1 MFEFLGFQVEKLEGN
16 ENVAYRFTGKRG
28 GIYNLIRHG
37 SNPKLMYATNRFGN
51 ICSIKG
57 NYSFIESKDGKL
69 MCWYGYV
76 ILGLV

>member
-1 MFEFLGFQVEKLEGN
+1 MFEFLGFQVEKLEGD
-16 ENVAYRFTGKRG
+16 VAYRFTGKRG
-28 GIYNLIRHG
+28 GIYNLIRHK
-37 SNPKLMYATNRFGN
+37 SNPILMYATNKYGN

-57 NYSFIESKDGKL
+57 NYNFIESPKDGKL